1 LPLTAPASRRTASA
15 ALPFNRE
22 RPSSMLR
29 RLYEWALSLVEKP
42 HAIWVMAA
50 ISFADSSFL
59 PLPPDF
65 LLIPMSVARPKRA
78 FTYAVVCTIASVAGA
93 VLGYAIGAFLWD
105 TLGQW
110 LITIYGLQGKVETFR
125 ELYAEWGA
133 WVIIIKGFTPIPYKL
148 VTIVSGFAGYSF
160 TLFVVLSFI
169 TRGARFLAIAVVLNR
184 FGDEV
189 RHALD
194 RHLTVIVTASL
205 VVLFGGVI
213 ASVYFF

>member
-1 LPLTAPASRRTASA
+1 
-15 ALPFNRE
+15 
-22 RPSSMLR
+22 MLR
-29 RLYEWALSLVEKP
+29 RLYEWALSLVDKP
-42 HAIWVMAA
+42 HAIWVMAG

-65 LLIPMSVARPKRA
+65 LLIPMAVARPKRA
-78 FTYAVVCTIASVAGA
+78 LTYAIVCTIASVLGA

-110 LITIYGLQGKVETFR
+110 LIRLYGLEGKVGAFR
-125 ELYAEWGA
+125 ELYAQWGA

-148 VTIVSGFAGYSF
+148 VTIVSGFAGYNF
-160 TLFVVLSFI
+160 AAFLVLSLI

-184 FGDEV
+184 FGDPV

-194 RHLTVIVTASL
+194 RHLTAIVSASL
-205 VVLFGGVI
+205 VVLAGGIV
-213 ASVYFF
+213 ASLYFF

>member
-1 LPLTAPASRRTASA
+1 
-15 ALPFNRE
+15 
-22 RPSSMLR
+22 MLR

-78 FTYAVVCTIASVAGA
+78 LTYAIVCTIASVAGA

-110 LITIYGLQGKVETFR
+110 IIKIYGLQGKVGTFR
-125 ELYAEWGA
+125 DLYAQWGA

-148 VTIVSGFAGYSF
+148 VTIVSGFAGYNF
-160 TLFVVLSFI
+160 TAFILLSLI

-184 FGDEV
+184 FGDQV

-194 RHLTVIVTASL
+194 RHLTMIVSAGL
-205 VVLFGGVI
+205 VALFGGVV
-213 ASVYFF
+213 ASLYFF

>member
-1 LPLTAPASRRTASA
+1 
-15 ALPFNRE
+15 
-22 RPSSMLR
+22 MLR
-29 RLYEWALSLVEKP
+29 RLYEWALLLVDKP
-42 HAIWVMAA
+42 HAIWVMAG

-65 LLIPMSVARPKRA
+65 LLIPMAVARPKRA
-78 FTYAVVCTIASVAGA
+78 LTYAIVCTIASVLGA

-110 LITIYGLQGKVETFR
+110 LIRLYGLEGKVGAFR
-125 ELYAEWGA
+125 ELYAQWGA

-148 VTIVSGFAGYSF
+148 VTIVSGFAGYNF
-160 TLFVVLSFI
+160 AAFLVLSLI

-184 FGDEV
+184 FGDPV

-194 RHLTVIVTASL
+194 RHLTAIVSASL
-205 VVLFGGVI
+205 VVLAGGIV
-213 ASVYFF
+213 ASLYFF

>member
-1 LPLTAPASRRTASA
+1 
-15 ALPFNRE
+15 
-22 RPSSMLR
+22 MLR

-42 HAIWVMAA
+42 HAMWVMAA

-78 FTYAVVCTIASVAGA
+78 LTYAIVCTIASVAGA

-110 LITIYGLQGKVETFR
+110 IIKIYGLQGKVGTFR
-125 ELYAEWGA
+125 ELYAQWGA

-148 VTIVSGFAGYSF
+148 VTIVSGFAGYNF
-160 TLFVVLSFI
+160 TAFILLSLI

-184 FGDEV
+184 FGDQV

-194 RHLTVIVTASL
+194 RHLTMIVSAGL
-205 VVLFGGVI
+205 VALFGGVV
-213 ASVYFF
+213 ASLYFF

>member
-1 LPLTAPASRRTASA
+1 
-15 ALPFNRE
+15 
-22 RPSSMLR
+22 MLR

-78 FTYAVVCTIASVAGA
+78 LTYAIVCTIASVAGA

-110 LITIYGLQGKVETFR
+110 IIKIYGLQGKVGTFR
-125 ELYAEWGA
+125 ELYAQWGA

-148 VTIVSGFAGYSF
+148 VTIVSGFAGYNF
-160 TLFVVLSFI
+160 TAFILLSLI

-184 FGDEV
+184 FGDQV

-194 RHLTVIVTASL
+194 RHLTMIVSAGL
-205 VVLFGGVI
+205 VALFGGVV
-213 ASVYFF
+213 ASLYFF

>member
-1 LPLTAPASRRTASA
+1 
-15 ALPFNRE
+15 
-22 RPSSMLR
+22 MLR

-78 FTYAVVCTIASVAGA
+78 LHYAIVCTLASVAGA

-110 LITIYGLQGKVETFR
+110 LIRIYGLQGKVETFR
-125 ELYAEWGA
+125 ELYAQWGA
-133 WVIIIKGFTPIPYKL
+133 WVIVIKGFTPIPYKL
-148 VTIVSGFAGYSF
+148 VTIVSGFAGYDF
-160 TLFVVLSFI
+160 TTFVALSFI
-169 TRGARFLAIAVVLNR
+169 TRGARFLLIALVLNR
-184 FGDEV
+184 FGDQV

-194 RHLTVIVTASL
+194 QHLTVIVSAGL
-205 VVLFGGVI
+205 VALFGGVV
-213 ASVYFF
+213 ASIYFF

>member
-1 LPLTAPASRRTASA
+1 
-15 ALPFNRE
+15 
-22 RPSSMLR
+22 MLR

-78 FTYAVVCTIASVAGA
+78 LTYAIVCTIASVAGA

-110 LITIYGLQGKVETFR
+110 IIKIYGLQGKVGTFR
-125 ELYAEWGA
+125 ELYAQWGA

-148 VTIVSGFAGYSF
+148 VTIVSGFAGYNF
-160 TLFVVLSFI
+160 TAFILLSLI
-169 TRGARFLAIAVVLNR
+169 TRGARFLAIAIVLNR
-184 FGDEV
+184 FGDQV

-194 RHLTVIVTASL
+194 RHLTMIVSAGL
-205 VVLFGGVI
+205 VALFGGVV
-213 ASVYFF
+213 ASLYFF

>member
-1 LPLTAPASRRTASA
+1 
-15 ALPFNRE
+15 
-22 RPSSMLR
+22 MLR

-78 FTYAVVCTIASVAGA
+78 LHYAIVCTIASVAGA

-105 TLGQW
+105 TVGQW
-110 LITIYGLQGKVETFR
+110 IIKIYHLQDKVDGFR
-125 ELYAEWGA
+125 QCYSRWGG
-133 WVIIIKGFTPIPYKL
+133 WVIVIKGFTPIPYKL

-160 TLFVVLSFI
+160 VAFVALSAL
-169 TRGARFLAIAVVLNR
+169 TRGARFLAIAVVLRR
-184 FGDEV
+184 FGDQV

-194 RHLTVIVTASL
+194 RHLAIIITAALLLL
-205 VVLFGGVI
+205 VGGVI
-213 ASVYFF
+213 ASFYAHLDVC